1 MKEKLKASV
10 LDKVLDKIVTELSEK
25 KDEDKTK
32 IVHEYNWQ
40 DIEIL

>member
-1 MKEKLKASV
+1 
-10 LDKVLDKIVTELSEK
+10 VTELSEK

-40 DIEIL
+40 DIEILWSS